1 MVAAV
6 AVEAVVGVVA
16 VFAVVAVCRIG
27 QKKTVSTQKYFCWRK
42 KSFYERGVKSEE
54 YRSQH
59 FSPFEIKLFQKT
71 S

>member
-1 MVAAV
+1 M
-6 AVEAVVGVVA
+6 VGVVA

-27 QKKTVSTQKYFCWRK
+27 QKKPFRLKNIFVGEK